1 MYCSC
6 LLLLSIDSLVPAAYR
21 SLQCQL
27 PFIVSSSVTLS
38 PHIMPMPN
46 FAGVFENRTVQY
58 GLSLVLAYYSLKY
71 FFVPLISEVMNA
83 PDPKETEA
91 KSSAR
96 SALVRHFSSQRR
108 QVPDTNP
115 YEERLIADLVFP
127 EQLDTT
133 LDDIGGL
140 EQLKQEMYETVIL
153 PLRSPHILA
162 AMQRTNVP
170 ATPASASASS
180 LLSAPRGVLLYGP
193 PGCGKVS
200 L

>member
-133 LDDIGGL
+133 LDDIAGWSSSSRRCTRRSYCRSAL
-140 EQLKQEMYETVIL
+140 RTSSQPCNAPTYL
-153 PLRSPHILA
+153 PPPRPPPPRRCCLLRAVCCYTGHLVA
-162 AMQRTNVP
+162 E
-170 ATPASASASS
+170 
-180 LLSAPRGVLLYGP
+180 
-193 PGCGKVS
+193 K
-200 L
+200 